1 MYFILCF
8 NTLRVPTNVVESRQ
22 SIPQH
27 YFFIASEKYQRK
39 ILSV

>member
-1 MYFILCF
+1 M
-8 NTLRVPTNVVESRQ
+8 NVVESRQ

-39 ILSV
+39 ILSL